1 MTVELVKGSNAPL
14 SAPAVAVEVRAGA
27 PVDVSA
33 LLVTAAGRVRS
44 DNDFVFYNQPAGPG
58 VQHRGAG
65 PQGPDAVLVST
76 GQVPPDIDKV
86 VVAASLDGSRAVT
99 FGQIGAFEVTVRNPA
114 DGSVLAVFRPAG
126 LGTETA
132 LIAVEVYRRQGA
144 WKVRAVGQGYANG
157 LAGIA
162 ADFGISVASEPA
174 PPQAPSGPPGQPPL
188 PPPQGPPAPMP
199 PPPGMPPPGQPPMP
213 PPGQY
218 PPQPPPPGQYPPP
231 GMPPPGQYPPQ
242 PPPPGPG
249 MPPPPMPPGQYP
261 PPQGPPPPMAPPP
274 PQGPPPPPPGG
285 TLPPQPQNAPAG
297 TVNLDK
303 GRVSLQ
309 KRQSVSL
316 VKSGAPALSSVNMG
330 LGWDPV
336 KFGRNID
343 LDASVIAYDAQGKKI
358 DMVWYRNRSAFR
370 GAIKHSGD
378 NLTGSGEGD
387 DEQITV
393 QLDQLPPEV
402 VKLIFT
408 VNSFS
413 GQKFTEIRRAFC
425 RLLDERSGAEL
436 VRFDLTETERR
447 TGVFMALLTRGPQ
460 AWTMTA
466 LGDFQ
471 DGRTVKDMVARGGQY

>member
-1 MTVELVKGSNAPL
+1 
-14 SAPAVAVEVRAGA
+14 
-27 PVDVSA
+27 
-33 LLVTAAGRVRS
+33 
-44 DNDFVFYNQPAGPG
+44 
-58 VQHRGAG
+58 
-65 PQGPDAVLVST
+65 
-76 GQVPPDIDKV
+76 
-86 VVAASLDGSRAVT
+86 
-99 FGQIGAFEVTVRNPA
+99 
-114 DGSVLAVFRPAG
+114 
-126 LGTETA
+126 
-132 LIAVEVYRRQGA
+132 
-144 WKVRAVGQGYANG
+144 
-157 LAGIA
+157 
-162 ADFGISVASEPA
+162 
-174 PPQAPSGPPGQPPL
+174 
-188 PPPQGPPAPMP
+188 
-199 PPPGMPPPGQPPMP
+199 
-213 PPGQY
+213 
-218 PPQPPPPGQYPPP
+218 
-231 GMPPPGQYPPQ
+231 
-242 PPPPGPG
+242 
-249 MPPPPMPPGQYP
+249 
-261 PPQGPPPPMAPPP
+261 MAPPP
-274 PQGPPPPPPGG
+274 PQGPPPAPPGG
-285 TLPPQPQNAPAG
+285 ALPPQPQNAPAG